1 MKCRT
6 NHGARVVP
14 LALVA
19 LLMAGQSQAE
29 TPAQKK
35 ERLLL
40 QRLAKSD
47 AQAAALQARIDA
59 LEKRLD
65 VLRAAVAASPAPVAA
80 RAMPASQVSRQAPQQ
95 APQQVA
101 QSAPQTPATT
111 RSASTHRP
119 GLGTFEV
126 DEEAAQRALERTLTQ
141 TGALLLPTRT
151 IEITPSF
158 TYQRVEQTSPVLAS
172 ITNPVNGTPALVLT
186 SQRTRR
192 NEMAAHLGVRAGLPH
207 GSQLEL
213 DLPYN
218 YVRSSQVT
226 DLGPVSSANGSGV
239 GDVSLG
245 IAKTLVRESGWR
257 PDLIGRLTYNFGN
270 GRRQDGTLSLGS
282 GFRQVQGELVALK
295 RQDPLAF
302 VASTFYS
309 RAFEKDGI
317 KPGDAAGFSLASVLA
332 ASPATSLQLG
342 FAQIYRREQE
352 NNGLKVRGSDQTY
365 GIASLGAS
373 SVLSRDVTL
382 LTQFGIGVGGDAPKY
397 SFSVSLPIL
406 FR

>member
-6 NHGARVVP
+6 NHGARIVP

-29 TPAQKK
+29 TPAKKK
-35 ERLLL
+35 ERMLL

-47 AQAAALQARIDA
+47 AQAAALQARIEA
-59 LEKRLD
+59 LEKRLE
-65 VLRAAVAASPAPVAA
+65 VLRAAVATPATIVTA
-80 RAMPASQVSRQAPQQ
+80 PALPASRQAS
-95 APQQVA
+95 QQVA
-101 QSAPQTPATT
+101 QSTPPKPAAAGSASKT
-111 RSASTHRP
+111 RSAP
-119 GLGTFEV
+119 GTFEV

-141 TGALLLPTRT
+141 SGALLLPART
-151 IEITPSF
+151 IEVTPSF
-158 TYQRVEQTSPVLAS
+158 SYQRVEQSSPVLAS
-172 ITNPVNGTPALVLT
+172 ITNPTNGTSTLVLT

-192 NEMAAHLGVRAGLPH
+192 NEMAAHLGVRAGLPY
-207 GSQLEL
+207 GSQLEF

-226 DLGPVSSANGSGV
+226 DLGPVSSANGNGI
-239 GDVSLG
+239 GDASLG
-245 IAKTLVRESGWR
+245 IAKTLARESGWQ
-257 PDLIGRLTYNFGN
+257 PDLIGRVTYNFGN
-270 GRRQDGTLSLGS
+270 GRRQDGTLSLGN

-352 NNGLKVRGSDQTY
+352 NNGIKIRGSDQTY
-365 GIASLGAS
+365 GIVSLGAS

-397 SFSVSLPIL
+397 SFRVSVPIL

>member
-6 NHGARVVP
+6 NHGARIVP

-29 TPAQKK
+29 TPANKK
-35 ERLLL
+35 ERMLL

-47 AQAAALQARIDA
+47 AQAAALQARIEA
-59 LEKRLD
+59 LEKRLE
-65 VLRAAVAASPAPVAA
+65 VLRAAVATPATIVTA
-80 RAMPASQVSRQAPQQ
+80 PALPALRQAS
-95 APQQVA
+95 QQVA
-101 QSAPQTPATT
+101 QSTPPKPAAAGSASKT
-111 RSASTHRP
+111 RSAP
-119 GLGTFEV
+119 GTFEV

-141 TGALLLPTRT
+141 SGALLLPART
-151 IEITPSF
+151 IEVTPSF
-158 TYQRVEQTSPVLAS
+158 SYQRVEQSSPVLAS
-172 ITNPVNGTPALVLT
+172 ITNPANGTSTLVLT
-186 SQRTRR
+186 NQRTRR
-192 NEMAAHLGVRAGLPH
+192 NEMAAHLGVRAGLPY
-207 GSQLEL
+207 GSQLEF

-226 DLGPVSSANGSGV
+226 DLGPVNSANGNGI

-245 IAKTLVRESGWR
+245 IAKTLARESGWQ
-257 PDLIGRLTYNFGN
+257 PDLIARLTYNFGN
-270 GRRQDGTLSLGS
+270 GRRQDGTLSLGN
-282 GFRQVQGELVALK
+282 GFRQVQGEFVALK

-352 NNGLKVRGSDQTY
+352 NNGIKIRGSDQTY
-365 GIASLGAS
+365 GIVSLGAS

-397 SFSVSLPIL
+397 SFRVSVPIL